1 MFAIFLTLLQMLS
14 VCVKCT
20 DFIGHLQQ
28 IYTHLLHRAHL
39 VNGFCAHDN
48 CTLVNQHL
56 CRSVPTNE
64 ILSWWR
70 HFFQNCFSSQ
80 FVWLAV
86 ISPNLLINM
95 HELLSAKVSILPWSL
110 NLSIITHYFESIWN
124 EGSMKT
130 TDNPDIT
137 PDFKWFSKKKHL
149 KCSELRIIQNLS
161 KVNYFE
167 MSSLINRSPMFQS
180 CDENNLGK
188 YFVWTPLKPS
198 TNDCIWIIIFWFQFQ
213 ILAYLNFAKRKMQWK
228 WIKIS

>member
-1 MFAIFLTLLQMLS
+1 MFAIFLTLLQILS

-48 CTLVNQHL
+48 CILVNQHL

-64 ILSWWR
+64 ILFWWR

-95 HELLSAKVSILPWSL
+95 HELLSAKVFILPWSL
-110 NLSIITHYFESIWN
+110 NLSIKTHYFESIWN

-137 PDFKWFSKKKHL
+137 PDFNWFSKKN
-149 KCSELRIIQNLS
+149 IWNV
-161 KVNYFE
+161 VNYESFRI
-167 MSSLINRSPMFQS
+167 SVKLIISKCQ
-180 CDENNLGK
+180 
-188 YFVWTPLKPS
+188 VWSIDHQCSKAAMK
-198 TNDCIWIIIFWFQFQ
+198 II
-213 ILAYLNFAKRKMQWK
+213 
-228 WIKIS
+228 